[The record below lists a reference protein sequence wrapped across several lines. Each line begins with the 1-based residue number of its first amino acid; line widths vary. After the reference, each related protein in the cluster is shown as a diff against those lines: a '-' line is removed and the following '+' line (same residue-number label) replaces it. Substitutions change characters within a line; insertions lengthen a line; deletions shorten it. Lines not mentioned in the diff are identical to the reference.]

1 MKKIRIIYIFFHK
14 IHKMNALDIKKIR
27 KSMGMSQTDFGQILG
42 VGIRSIQLWESGS
55 RDISES
61 AKKLLIATIN
71 EEKSIPDTIEDL
83 LIKKVEKNF
92 KGEIDELKEM
102 IQSLKVDIQLIN
114 LNSMHQRNVAAK
126 KENGKKKLLYQ
137 TFFEV

>member
-1 MKKIRIIYIFFHK
+1 
-14 IHKMNALDIKKIR
+14 MNALDIKKIR
-27 KSMGMSQTDFGQILG
+27 KSMGMSQTDFGQMLG

>member
-1 MKKIRIIYIFFHK
+1 
-14 IHKMNALDIKKIR
+14 MNALDIKKIR
-27 KSMGMSQTDFGQILG
+27 KSMGMSQTDFGQMLG

-114 LNSMHQRNVAAK
+114 LNSMRQRNVASK